1 MSGLL
6 SILFSILLIFLV
18 TKWMLNNGDSH
29 PSTKRLSESNELSQS
44 NQTRNRRI
52 NPPVNTALVQQVQAV
67 APILHVEQ
75 IKYALRLNHNN
86 VHVVIEN
93 YLNGVEF
100 PFPPGF
106 TPSPRPVNLNHAN
119 VVNGNDNNTDPR
131 KISNIKQDNL
141 LTKYNVTD
149 DMFSNVIEFDHP
161 MDLLQRKQYMIY
173 KARQDMK
180 QRLSNNDPKWVS
192 LLQ

>member
-1 MSGLL
+1 MPGLL
-6 SILFSILLIFLV
+6 PVLIAILLIFLV
-18 TKWMLNNGDSH
+18 TKWMLNTGDSH

-44 NQTRNRRI
+44 NPRRNRRI
-52 NPPVNTALVQQVQAV
+52 DPPINTALVQQVQAV
-67 APILHVEQ
+67 APSLHVEQ
-75 IKYALRLNHNN
+75 IRYALQLNHNN

-106 TPSPRPVNLNHAN
+106 TPSPRPTDLNHTHAINGYENN
-119 VVNGNDNNTDPR
+119 VDPR
-131 KISNIKQDNL
+131 KVSNIRQDNL
-141 LTKYNVTD
+141 LMKYNVTD
-149 DMFSNVIEFDHP
+149 DMFSSDMELEHP
-161 MDLLQRKQYMIY
+161 TDLLQRKQYMIY

-180 QRLSNNDPKWVS
+180 QRISTNDPKWVT